1 MECQAVSGAWPGV
14 ATENGTGTLQG
25 RFRGVAK
32 RNDPY
37 SRWRRLPPVFRSGEH
52 KLPTPGDEPQRIIL
66 YLRGDILDR
75 AEALAEQAGVPTVQ
89 EYCAG
94 LLARAIEMERLKRQ
108 VAEVEARRGPLE
120 GFNAIA
126 DDPNYLAEWLE
137 RSGALENEKQD
148 TGPAAADSHLE
159 AIDGSPSDSQPEVVF
174 LPLDSA
180 TPTEAPSASPQ
191 PHPAPLLP
199 YRIDI
204 DAIRHAIGPPATERI
219 VPEVLDT
226 TSIELVISHVAP
238 GGQDPGAFL
247 PSLRRGESVAPSRVE
262 ELVVALRRVELDLQ
276 GATLLDRRLS
286 YALHRLAL
294 ESQVLLTEAWPGV
307 FDERMVTAIRYVQ
320 EMVERILS
328 GQDIRY
334 YQTVESPAAEDQP

>member
-1 MECQAVSGAWPGV
+1 
-14 ATENGTGTLQG
+14 
-25 RFRGVAK
+25 
-32 RNDPY
+32 
-37 SRWRRLPPVFRSGEH
+37 VFRSGEH

-108 VAEVEARRGPLE
+108 VAEVEAKRGPLE

-126 DDPNYLAEWLE
+126 DDPKYLAEWLE
-137 RSGALENEKQD
+137 RSGALENEKLDRRPASADHPHGD
-148 TGPAAADSHLE
+148 TV
-159 AIDGSPSDSQPEVVF
+159 GSPADSQPQVVF
-174 LPLDSA
+174 LPRESA
-180 TPTEAPSASPQ
+180 TPAEAPSAPDQPPSAPSP
-191 PHPAPLLP
+191 LP
-199 YRIDI
+199 YRIDL
-204 DAIRHAIGPPATERI
+204 DTIRQAIGPPATERI
-219 VPEVLDT
+219 VPEVMDT
-226 TSIELVISHVAP
+226 TAIELVISHVAP
-238 GGQDPGAFL
+238 GGHDPGAFL
-247 PSLRRGESVAPSRVE
+247 PSLRRGEAVAPSKVE
-262 ELVVALRRVELDLQ
+262 ELVAALRRIELDLQ

-307 FDERMVTAIRYVQ
+307 FDDRMVTAIRSVQ

-334 YQTVESPAAEDQP
+334 YQTAESPAAEDRP

>member
-1 MECQAVSGAWPGV
+1 MP
-14 ATENGTGTLQG
+14 
-25 RFRGVAK
+25 K

-66 YLRGDILDR
+66 YLRGELLDR
-75 AEALAEQAGVPTVQ
+75 AEALAAEAGIPTVQ

-94 LLARAIEMERLKRQ
+94 LLARAIEVERVKHQ

-120 GFNAIA
+120 GLKEIA
-126 DDPNYLAEWLE
+126 EDPDYLAEWRE
-137 RSGALENEKQD
+137 QSEPRGDGE
-148 TGPAAADSHLE
+148 PA
-159 AIDGSPSDSQPEVVF
+159 
-174 LPLDSA
+174 SA
-180 TPTEAPSASPQ
+180 TENLLILGDDGPVETDREDLPGSASSPTVESSTETVPVPDPQ
-191 PHPAPLLP
+191 VPTTSTLP

-204 DAIRHAIGPPATERI
+204 DAIRHFIGPPATERI
-219 VPEVLDT
+219 VPEVLDQST
-226 TSIELVISHVAP
+226 IELVISHVAT
-238 GGQDPGAFL
+238 GGHDPGAFL
-247 PSLRRGESVAPSRVE
+247 PSLRRGEPVSETRVAELLAALGHVE
-262 ELVVALRRVELDLQ
+262 GDLR

-307 FDERMVTAIRYVQ
+307 FDDRVVGAIRAVQ

-334 YQTVESPAAEDQP
+334 YQPAEGPAPEHHT